1 MDAVKNWKKEI
12 DTWATNS
19 GTVNFP
25 IVLFANKADLLKDPL
40 DAFKTGA
47 VMERGLVTTAM
58 HCQVTALLYT
68 AMYYCIVFYPISLC
82 VLLCLYCTHFII
94 SIDT

>member
-19 GTVNFP
+19 GTVNIP

-58 HCQVTALLYT
+58 HCKVLHFYILQCTIALY
-68 AMYYCIVFYPISLC
+68 
-82 VLLCLYCTHFII
+82 
-94 SIDT
+94 SIPFAYVY

>member
-1 MDAVKNWKKEI
+1 MNGLFFQNYFRFEENCFTTVDAVKNWKKEI

-19 GTVNFP
+19 GTVNIP

-47 VMERGLVTTAM
+47 VMERGR
-58 HCQVTALLYT
+58 YW
-68 AMYYCIVFYPISLC
+68 YCRY
-82 VLLCLYCTHFII
+82 CLYREF
-94 SIDT
+94 

>member
-1 MDAVKNWKKEI
+1 VDAVKNWKKEI

-19 GTVNFP
+19 GTVNIP

-58 HCQVTALLYT
+58 RCKVLHFYILQFTTALY
-68 AMYYCIVFYPISLC
+68 
-82 VLLCLYCTHFII
+82 
-94 SIDT
+94 SIPLAYVY

>member
-19 GTVNFP
+19 GTINIP

-47 VMERGLVTTAM
+47 VMERGRV
-58 HCQVTALLYT
+58 
-68 AMYYCIVFYPISLC
+68 I
-82 VLLCLYCTHFII
+82 
-94 SIDT
+94 